1 MPAALEFTN
10 SFTSPSLPPDLATVP
25 WKHARRVSAS
35 PTPNVVALGVVV
47 FNAVMV
53 EGAALTGDDGTTSD
67 ASTPATAIHSGRRER
82 DFIDLT
88 SEE

>member
-1 MPAALEFTN
+1 
-10 SFTSPSLPPDLATVP
+10 
-25 WKHARRVSAS
+25 
-35 PTPNVVALGVVV
+35 VVV

-53 EGAALTGDDGTTSD
+53 EAAALTGDDGTTSD
-67 ASTPATAIHSGRRER
+67 ASTPATANHSGRRER